1 VNFSEQ
7 VERIELRTPVMHY
20 IDRPKPE
27 TGLDGK
33 FSWQYTTAVALL
45 DGQVEP
51 KSFTQER
58 RFSVDVVSL
67 LEKINLKSDTTISG
81 RLDQMH
87 VELKVVLRDGRELSQ
102 RCDAPLGSWTRPVGP
117 EKIRDKARGLMTE
130 VCGSEVAAR
139 VDAIVMGTDN
149 FEVCE
154 LMALI

>member
-1 VNFSEQ
+1 
-7 VERIELRTPVMHY
+7 M
-20 IDRPKPE
+20 
-27 TGLDGK
+27 
-33 FSWQYTTAVALL
+33 ALL

-58 RFSVDVVSL
+58 RFSADVVSL
-67 LEKINLKSDTTISG
+67 LEKIVLNRDATISG

-87 VELKVVLRDGRELSQ
+87 VELKVVLRDGRELVQ

-117 EKIRDKARGLMTE
+117 EKIRDKARGLITE
-130 VCGSEVAAR
+130 VCGGDVAAR
-139 VDAIVMGTDN
+139 VDAIVMGEGD